1 MNTIKVNHWRPF
13 NQECKQTGSQLL
25 ALTALKNGTLIS
37 HWLHP
42 NGQIHEGWLQI
53 DSDEFPSLTPVLP
66 EVAWDEREI
75 YDLFGY
81 FPQGHLDLRPLV
93 RTPRWPAQFFPLA
106 SDNPESSWNAVG
118 PDNPTIEV
126 QGDGITMMGVGPVH
140 AGIIESG
147 RFLFSLMG
155 ENVLHV
161 DLHLFQTHRGV
172 EALLEHTM
180 LSHAATVLSRIC
192 GADSVSH
199 QTNWAMAVEQMAG
212 FVMDESLA
220 WRRIMLLESERVLS
234 HLNDLAQI
242 PAGVGF
248 QVAHQHGLVLKE
260 IWQQGMKDVFGHRLL
275 FDTVQPGFAKQ
286 ADIPTV
292 LALVNTIQRSWA
304 RWRQMV
310 ENHHGFQDRMQSVG
324 TVTAEDVLRL
334 GGAGVIARAS
344 GVLLDA
350 RSFMP
355 LYRGVSMAIPTY
367 SSGDVSARFRMR
379 LDEVEQSWKIIQQA
393 AKHLAPMLSSSETL
407 WTIPPDLSG
416 DAVTFS
422 ESPHGLNCHV
432 VRLDRGQIRRYHI
445 RSGAFRNWPLL
456 AKAATGNGIADFPLI
471 NKSFELCYSCNDR

>member
-1 MNTIKVNHWRPF
+1 MNNLEMNPWQSF
-13 NQECKQTGSQLL
+13 NEEYKHNGSHLL
-25 ALTALKNGTLIS
+25 ALTAFKNRTLLS
-37 HWLHP
+37 HWLRP
-42 NGQIHEGWLQI
+42 DGQIDQGLLQI
-53 DSDEFPSLTPVLP
+53 ESDEFPSLTPVLP

-81 FPQGHLDLRPLV
+81 YPQGHLDLRPLV
-93 RTPRWPAQFFPLA
+93 RTPRWPREFVPLA
-106 SDNPESSWNAVG
+106 SDSPESSWNAEG
-118 PDNPTIEV
+118 PDNPSIRV

-172 EALLEHTM
+172 ESLLEHTS
-180 LSHAATVLSRIC
+180 LPHAAIVLSRVC

-199 QTNWAMAVEQMAG
+199 QTNWAMAVEQIAG
-212 FVMDESLA
+212 FAMNESLA

-248 QVAHQHGLVLKE
+248 QVAHQHGLALKE
-260 IWQQGMKDVFGHRLL
+260 IWQQGMKEVFGHRLL
-275 FDTVQPGFAKQ
+275 FDTVRPGYAKQ
-286 ADIPTV
+286 GDVPTV
-292 LALVNTIQRSWA
+292 LALINTIQRSWT

-310 ENHHGFQDRMQSVG
+310 ENHHGFQDRMHRVG
-324 TVTAEDVLRL
+324 TVAADDVVRL
-334 GGAGVIARAS
+334 GGVGVVARAS
-344 GVLLDA
+344 GVRFDA
-350 RSFMP
+350 RSLMP
-355 LYRGVSMAIPTY
+355 LYRGLSMTIPTY

-379 LDEVEQSWKIIQQA
+379 LEEVEQSWKIIRQA
-393 AKHLAPMLSSSETL
+393 ATHLAAMISSREPL

-432 VRLDRGQIRRYHI
+432 VRLEAGHIRRYHI

-456 AKAATGNGIADFPLI
+456 ARAVTGNGIADFPLI